1 MNADELKA
9 PDPLDFAARLNL
21 GTLLAE
27 AAQRFAAREAFP
39 GISYRKFLSD
49 AHRVRDTL
57 SRAGLAANEPVHV
70 RISNQ
75 PLDLAAYV
83 GVWLAGGVVVPV
95 HRLSPEG
102 AVAQVAAKTRAR
114 FEFDSKLRVLRDEPP
129 PSPPILDG
137 AALIVFTSGSSGM
150 PKGAVLSHRAF
161 FGKLEAIQSML
172 GFRDTDRTLLVLN
185 ITFSFGIWVAL
196 LTLLHGGCV
205 LAREK
210 FSAGGFLSDLQESGA
225 TQVAVVPTMMR
236 SLILDVSPGNLHCT
250 ASALRQVLIGG
261 ETLGSGLG
269 ETLRALFAPA
279 PLIDIYGLTETSTC
293 DFFLMPADLPRY
305 AGCIGRPSPGV
316 RFRIVGDDGE
326 LQISSPYLMSG
337 YLNEPQVE
345 DDPQLQPIQD
355 GWLATGD
362 LARER
367 DPGVVEI
374 VGRKKELIYRGGAK
388 IAPLEIEFACSA
400 HPKVAAALAVG
411 RPDERLGQRIH
422 VLVVPRNKEN
432 EADLTPAEVYA
443 FLSQKLER
451 YKQPDVL
458 YFARELPAGRTGKAD
473 RGRFAAMLDANELV
487 PAGEAPHEY
496 ESIRVTREGRVAV
509 LELHQP
515 DRLNALGK
523 SMLLEI
529 NDAMDALE
537 ADPQVRAIVLC
548 GAGRGFSSGFD
559 LKEQMTRNPQ
569 GAQVWREILDLDFST
584 TMRFWDC
591 AKPTVAAIHGPC
603 MAGAFEMALA
613 CDISICS
620 RDAIFGEPELKFG
633 AGIVTLLLPW
643 MVGPKAAKDILLTG
657 EDSVNAERALALGL
671 VSRVVEPGEHLA
683 TALRIAR
690 NIAVIDPDLVRDTK
704 KALNRTYEIQ
714 GMRAALK
721 EALDVDHA
729 IESAGSPDKK
739 RFMDLAREQGLKA
752 ALAWRDARFKGY

>member
-1 MNADELKA
+1 MDEVQA
-9 PDPLDFAARLNL
+9 IR
-21 GTLLAE
+21 
-27 AAQRFAAREAFP
+27 
-39 GISYRKFLSD
+39 D
-49 AHRVRDTL
+49 AL

-75 PLDLAAYV
+75 PLDLAAYA

-95 HRLSPEG
+95 HRTSPAG
-102 AVAQVAAKTRAR
+102 TLAHVVSKTRAR
-114 FEFDSKLRVLRDEPP
+114 FEWDASLKILSHAPP
-129 PSPPILDG
+129 PSRPILEG
-137 AALIVFTSGSSGM
+137 AALIVFTSGSSGL
-150 PKGAVLSHRAF
+150 PKGAVLSHRGF
-161 FGKLEAIQSML
+161 IGKLEAIQSML
-172 GFRDTDRTLLVLN
+172 GFRDTDRTMLVLN
-185 ITFSFGIWVAL
+185 ITFSFGIWVAF

-210 FSAGGFLSDLQESGA
+210 FAAGAFLGDLKESGA

-236 SLILDVSPGNLHCT
+236 SLILDVPQDRLRCD
-250 ASALRQVLIGG
+250 APALRQVLIGG
-261 ETLGSGLG
+261 ETLGKGLG
-269 ETLRALFAPA
+269 ETLRTLFAPA

-316 RFRIVGDDGE
+316 RFRIEGEDGE
-326 LQISSPYLMSG
+326 LLISSPFLMNG
-337 YLNEPQVE
+337 YLDE
-345 DDPQLQPIQD
+345 PQLQPIKD

-374 VGRKKELIYRGGAK
+374 VGRKKELIYRGGSK

-422 VLVVPRNKEN
+422 ALVVPRNNEN
-432 EADLTPAEVYA
+432 EPDLTPAEVYA
-443 FLSQKLER
+443 FLSQHLER
-451 YKQPDVL
+451 HKLPDVL

-473 RGRFAAMLDANELV
+473 RGRFAAMLEANELV
-487 PAGEAPHEY
+487 PATDALHPMNKY
-496 ESIRVTREGRVAV
+496 ESIRVTRDGHVAQ
-509 LELHQP
+509 LELHRP

-537 ADPQVRAIVLC
+537 ADPEVRAIVLC

-569 GAQVWREILDLDFST
+569 GAQVWREILELDFST

-613 CDISICS
+613 CDISVCS
-620 RDAIFGEPELKFG
+620 RDATFGEPELKFG

-643 MVGPKAAKDILLTG
+643 MVGPKAAKDIILTG
-657 EDSVNAERALALGL
+657 DDTVNAERALALGI

-690 NIAVIDPDLVRDTK
+690 HIAVIDPDLVRDTK
-704 KALNRTYEIQ
+704 KALNRTYETQ
-714 GMRAALK
+714 GMRAALDK
-721 EALDVDHA
+721 ALDIDHA

-752 ALAWRDARFKGY
+752 ALAWREARFKR

>member
-1 MNADELKA
+1 VHA
-9 PDPLDFAARLNL
+9 
-21 GTLLAE
+21 
-27 AAQRFAAREAFP
+27 
-39 GISYRKFLSD
+39 
-49 AHRVRDTL
+49 VRDAL
-57 SRAGLAANEPVHV
+57 SRAGLGAGEPVHV

-75 PLDLAAYV
+75 PLDLAAYA

-95 HRLSPEG
+95 HRSSPAG
-102 AVAQVAAKTRAR
+102 AVAHVASKTHAR
-114 FEFDSKLRVLRDEPP
+114 FEWDLSLKLLADQPP
-129 PSPPILDG
+129 PPRPILDG
-137 AALIVFTSGSSGM
+137 AALVVFTSGSSGM

-161 FGKLEAIQSML
+161 VGKLEAIQSL
-172 GFRDTDRTLLVLN
+172 LSFRESDRTLLVLN

-196 LTLLHGGCV
+196 LTLLRGGC
-205 LAREK
+205 LLPREK
-210 FSAGGFLSDLQESGA
+210 FSAGGFLKDLEDSRA

-236 SLILDVSPGNLHCT
+236 SLILDVPSNNLHCT
-250 ASALRQVLIGG
+250 APALRQVLIGG
-261 ETLGSGLG
+261 ETLGKGLG

-316 RFRIVGDDGE
+316 RFRVVGDDGE
-326 LQISSPYLMSG
+326 LQISSPFLMSG
-337 YLNEPQVE
+337 YLDEPQV
-345 DDPQLQPIQD
+345 QPIQD

-374 VGRKKELIYRGGAK
+374 VGRRKELIYRGGHK

-400 HPKVAAALAVG
+400 HPKVAAALAAG
-411 RPDERLGQRIH
+411 RHDERLGQRIH
-422 VLVVPRNKEN
+422 ALVVPRGP
-432 EADLTPAEVYA
+432 DLAPAEVYA
-443 FLSQKLER
+443 FLSTRLER
-451 YKQPDVL
+451 YKLPDVL

-473 RGRFAAMLDANELV
+473 RGRFAAMLEANELV
-487 PAGEAPHEY
+487 PAGEAADPMNQY
-496 ESIRVTREGRVAV
+496 ESIRVTRDGHVAL
-509 LELHQP
+509 LELHRP
-515 DRLNALGK
+515 ERLNALGK

-529 NDAMDALE
+529 NHAMDALE
-537 ADPQVRAIVLC
+537 ADAEVRAIVLC

-559 LKEQMTRNPQ
+559 LKEQMARNPQ
-569 GAQVWREILDLDFST
+569 GAALWREILDLDFST
-584 TMRFWDC
+584 TLRFWDC

-613 CDISICS
+613 CDISVCS
-620 RDAIFGEPELKFG
+620 RDATFGEPELKFG
-633 AGIVTLLLPW
+633 AGIVTMLLPW

-657 EDSVNAERALALGL
+657 DDSVNAERALALGI

-683 TALRIAR
+683 AALRIAR
-690 NIAVIDPDLVRDTK
+690 HMAVIDPDLVRDTK

-714 GMRAALK
+714 GMRDALK
-721 EALDVDHA
+721 TALDIDHA

-752 ALAWRDARFKGY
+752 ALAWREARFKQD

>member
-1 MNADELKA
+1 MR
-9 PDPLDFAARLNL
+9 AA
-21 GTLLAE
+21 LA
-27 AAQRFAAREAFP
+27 
-39 GISYRKFLSD
+39 K
-49 AHRVRDTL
+49 
-57 SRAGLAANEPVHV
+57 AGLAANEPVHV

-75 PLDLAAYV
+75 PLDLAAYA

-95 HRLSPEG
+95 HRSSPEG
-102 AVAQVAAKTRAR
+102 AVAHVLSKTRAR
-114 FEFDSKLRVLRDEPP
+114 FEFDAKLRILSEEKPASR
-129 PSPPILDG
+129 PILDG

-161 FGKLEAIQSML
+161 IGKLEAIQSLL
-172 GFRDTDRTLLVLN
+172 GFRDTDRTMLVLN

-196 LTLLHGGCV
+196 LTLLHGGC
-205 LAREK
+205 LLPREK
-210 FSAGGFLSDLQESGA
+210 FNAGGFLGDLRESGA

-236 SLILDVSPGNLHCT
+236 SLILDIPSRNLLCN
-250 ASALRQVLIGG
+250 APALRQVLIGG

-326 LQISSPYLMSG
+326 LQLSSPYLMSG
-337 YLNEPQVE
+337 YLDE
-345 DDPQLQPIQD
+345 PQLQPIQD

-374 VGRKKELIYRGGAK
+374 VGRKKELIYRGGSK

-411 RPDERLGQRIH
+411 RNDERLGQRIH
-422 VLVVPRNKEN
+422 ALIVPR

-443 FLSQKLER
+443 FLSNKLER
-451 YKQPDVL
+451 HKLPDTL
-458 YFARELPAGRTGKAD
+458 YFAKELPAGRTGKAD
-473 RGRFAAMLDANELV
+473 RGRFAAMLEANELV

-496 ESIRVTREGRVAV
+496 ESIRVTRDGHVAV
-509 LELHQP
+509 LELHRP

-523 SMLLEI
+523 SMLLEV
-529 NDAMDALE
+529 NHAMDALE
-537 ADPQVRAIVLC
+537 ADPGVRAIVLC

-569 GAQVWREILDLDFST
+569 GAAVWREILDLDFST

-613 CDISICS
+613 CDISVCS
-620 RDAIFGEPELKFG
+620 RDAVFGEPELKFG

-657 EDSVNAERALALGL
+657 DDAVSAERALALGI

-690 NIAVIDPDLVRDTK
+690 NIAVIDPGLVRDTK
-704 KALNRTYEIQ
+704 KALNRTYELQ
-714 GMRAALK
+714 GMRDALK
-721 EALDVDHA
+721 TALDIDHA
-729 IESAGSPDKK
+729 VESAGSPDKK

-752 ALAWRDARFKGY
+752 ALAWRDARFKPD

>member
-1 MNADELKA
+1 LE
-9 PDPLDFAARLNL
+9 
-21 GTLLAE
+21 E
-27 AAQRFAAREAFP
+27 AHA
-39 GISYRKFLSD
+39 
-49 AHRVRDTL
+49 VRDAL
-57 SRAGLAANEPVHV
+57 FRASLAANEPVHV

-75 PLDLAAYV
+75 PLDLAAYA
-83 GVWLAGGVVVPV
+83 GVWLAGGVVVPL
-95 HRLSPEG
+95 HRSSPPG
-102 AVAQVAAKTRAR
+102 AAAHVLAKTRAR
-114 FEFDSKLRVLRDEPP
+114 FEWDSKLKILSGEQPASR
-129 PSPPILDG
+129 PILDS
-137 AALIVFTSGSSGM
+137 AALVVFTSGSSGM

-161 FGKLEAIQSML
+161 IGKLEAIQSLL
-172 GFRDTDRTLLVLN
+172 GFRDSDRTMLVLN

-196 LTLLHGGCV
+196 LTLLHGGCL

-210 FSAGGFLSDLQESGA
+210 FSAGGFLGDLKESGA

-236 SLILDVSPGNLHCT
+236 SLILDVPQSALRCD
-250 ASALRQVLIGG
+250 ALALRQVLIGG
-261 ETLGSGLG
+261 ETLGKGLG

-293 DFFLMPADLPRY
+293 DFFLMPSDLPRY

-316 RFRIVGDDGE
+316 RYRIAGDDGE
-326 LQISSPYLMSG
+326 LQVSSPYLMSG
-337 YLNEPQVE
+337 YLDE
-345 DDPQLQPIQD
+345 PQLQPIQD

-367 DPGVVEI
+367 DPGVLEI

-422 VLVVPRNKEN
+422 ALIVPRAEN
-432 EADLTPAEVYA
+432 LTAAEVHA
-443 FLSQKLER
+443 FLSDKLE
-451 YKQPDVL
+451 KHKLPDVL

-473 RGRFAAMLDANELV
+473 RGRFAAMLAANELV
-487 PAGEAPHEY
+487 PAGEAVHPMNKY
-496 ESIRVTREGRVAV
+496 ESIRVIRDGHVAQ
-509 LELHQP
+509 LELHRP

-537 ADPQVRAIVLC
+537 ADPEVRAIVLC

-569 GAQVWREILDLDFST
+569 GAQVWREILELDFST

-591 AKPTVAAIHGPC
+591 AKPTIAAIHGPC

-613 CDISICS
+613 CDLSVCS

-657 EDSVNAERALALGL
+657 DDSVNAERALALGI

-690 NIAVIDPDLVRDTK
+690 NIAVIDPKLVRDTK

-714 GMRAALK
+714 GMRAALDA
-721 EALDVDHA
+721 ALDIDHA

-752 ALAWRDARFKGY
+752 ALAWRDARFKG

>member
-1 MNADELKA
+1 M
-9 PDPLDFAARLNL
+9 R
-21 GTLLAE
+21 
-27 AAQRFAAREAFP
+27 
-39 GISYRKFLSD
+39 D
-49 AHRVRDTL
+49 ALTQA
-57 SRAGLAANEPVHV
+57 SLAANEPVHV

-83 GVWLAGGVVVPV
+83 GVWLAGGVVVPL
-95 HRLSPEG
+95 HRASPAG
-102 AVAQVAAKTRAR
+102 AMAHVISKTRAR
-114 FEFDSKLRVLRDEPP
+114 YEWDALRGSPLQALAKEAPP
-129 PSPPILDG
+129 ARPILEG
-137 AALIVFTSGSSGM
+137 AALIVFTSGSSGL
-150 PKGAVLSHRAF
+150 PKGAVLSHKAF
-161 FGKLEAIQSML
+161 SGKLGAIQSML
-172 GFRDTDRTLLVLN
+172 GFKETDRTVLVLN
-185 ITFSFGIWVAL
+185 ITFSFGIWVVL

-210 FSAGGFLSDLQESGA
+210 FSAPGFLRDLADTRA

-236 SLILDVSPGNLHCT
+236 SLILDVPAAELRCD
-250 ASALRQVLIGG
+250 ARALRQVLIGG
-261 ETLGSGLG
+261 ETLGQGLG

-293 DFFLMPADLPRY
+293 DFFLMPSDLPRY

-316 RFRIVGDDGE
+316 HYRIEGDDGE
-326 LQISSPYLMSG
+326 LLISSPYLMSG
-337 YLNEPQVE
+337 YLEEPQ
-345 DDPQLQPIQD
+345 LTPIKD

-374 VGRKKELIYRGGAK
+374 VGRKKELIYRGGNK

-422 VLVVPRNKEN
+422 ALVVPRNTEN
-432 EADLTPAEVYA
+432 EPDLTPAEVYA
-443 FLSQKLER
+443 FLSGRLER
-451 YKQPDVL
+451 YKLPDVL

-473 RGRFAAMLDANELV
+473 RGRFAAMLEANELV
-487 PAGEAPHEY
+487 PALEAADPMNKY
-496 ESIRVTREGRVAV
+496 ESIRVTRDGHVAQ
-509 LELHQP
+509 LELHRP

-537 ADPQVRAIVLC
+537 ADPDVRAIVLC

-569 GAQVWREILDLDFST
+569 GVDVWREILDLDFST

-591 AKPTVAAIHGPC
+591 PKPTIAAIHGPC

-613 CDISICS
+613 CDISVCS
-620 RDAIFGEPELKFG
+620 RDASFGEPELKFG

-643 MVGPKAAKDILLTG
+643 MVGPKAAKDIILTG
-657 EDSVNAERALALGL
+657 DDSVNAERALALGI
-671 VSRVVEPGEHLA
+671 VSRVVEPGEHLS

-690 NIAVIDPDLVRDTK
+690 HIAVIDPDLVRDTK
-704 KALNRTYEIQ
+704 KALNRSYEIQ
-714 GMRAALK
+714 GMRAALD
-721 EALDVDHA
+721 EALDIDHA

-739 RFMDLAREQGLKA
+739 SFMDLARAEGLKA
-752 ALAWRDARFKGY
+752 ALAWREARFKS

>member
-1 MNADELKA
+1 M
-9 PDPLDFAARLNL
+9 R
-21 GTLLAE
+21 
-27 AAQRFAAREAFP
+27 
-39 GISYRKFLSD
+39 D
-49 AHRVRDTL
+49 AL
-57 SRAGLAANEPVHV
+57 SRAGLAAHEPVHV
-70 RISNQ
+70 RISNR

-95 HRLSPEG
+95 HRSSPEG
-102 AVAQVAAKTRAR
+102 TVAHVLSKTRAR
-114 FEFDSKLRVLRDEPP
+114 FEVDSKLRILRDEPP
-129 PSPPILDG
+129 PSRPILEG
-137 AALIVFTSGSSGM
+137 AALVVFTSGSSGM

-161 FGKLEAIQSML
+161 IGKLEAIQSML
-172 GFRDTDRTLLVLN
+172 AFRDTDRTMLVLN

-210 FSAGGFLSDLQESGA
+210 FAAGGFLGDLKESGA

-236 SLILDVSPGNLHCT
+236 SLILDVPQDKLRCD
-250 ASALRQVLIGG
+250 APALRQVLIGG
-261 ETLGSGLG
+261 ETLGKGLG

-293 DFFLMPADLPRY
+293 DFFLMPSDLPRY
-305 AGCIGRPSPGV
+305 AGCIGRPSPNV

-337 YLNEPQVE
+337 YLDE
-345 DDPQLQPIQD
+345 PQLQPIQD
-355 GWLATGD
+355 GWLSTGD

-374 VGRKKELIYRGGAK
+374 VGRKKELIYRGGSK

-411 RPDERLGQRIH
+411 RADQRLGQRIH
-422 VLVVPRNKEN
+422 TLIVPREPG
-432 EADLTPAEVYA
+432 LTAAEVYA
-443 FLSQKLER
+443 FLGTRLER
-451 YKQPDVL
+451 YKLPDVL

-473 RGRFAAMLDANELV
+473 RGRFAAMLEANELV
-487 PAGEAPHEY
+487 PAEGGSMNQY
-496 ESIRVTREGRVAV
+496 ESIRVTRDGPVAM
-509 LELHQP
+509 LELHRP

-537 ADPQVRAIVLC
+537 ADPEVRVIVLC

-569 GAQVWREILDLDFST
+569 GAQAWREILDLDFST
-584 TMRFWDC
+584 TMRFWEC

-613 CDISICS
+613 CDISVCS
-620 RDAIFGEPELKFG
+620 RDATFGEPELKFG

-643 MVGPKAAKDILLTG
+643 MVGPKAAKDIILCGDDT
-657 EDSVNAERALALGL
+657 VTAERALALGI

-683 TALRIAR
+683 TALRIAK
-690 NIAVIDPDLVRDTK
+690 NIAVMDPALVRDTK

-714 GMRAALK
+714 GMREALKAAL
-721 EALDVDHA
+721 DIDHA

-752 ALAWRDARFKGY
+752 ALAWRDARFKR